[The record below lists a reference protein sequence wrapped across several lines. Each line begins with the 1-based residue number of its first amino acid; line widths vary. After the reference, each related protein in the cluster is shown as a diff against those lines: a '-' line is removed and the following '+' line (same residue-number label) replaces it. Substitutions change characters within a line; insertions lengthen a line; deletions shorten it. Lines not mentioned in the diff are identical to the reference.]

1 MAQPSVLLLNLG
13 SPDSTSVADVR
24 TYLKEF
30 LLDERVIDLAPPLRN
45 LIVRGFILPFRPK
58 RSAAAYQEIWTDEGS
73 PLVATTRK
81 QAEKLEAATGIPVAY
96 AMRYRNPTPQAA
108 IAKLKAAGATDV
120 FVMPLYPHY
129 AMSSYETAVVHAM
142 EALREHAPEVTPH
155 LLQPFYKDDDYI
167 AALVDSAKPY
177 LENGYD
183 RLQFSFHGIPER
195 HVRKSDPSHAHCLTE
210 NCCARAHPCHATC
223 YRHQCFETVRHF
235 IARADIPEG
244 RHGTSFQ
251 SRLGREPW
259 LTPFTDQTLRQ
270 LPREG
275 VKRLLIICPAFI
287 TDCLETLEEINAEG
301 REIFLEAGGESFE
314 QIPCLNDSD
323 GFVQWMK
330 GRVSGWAATL

>member
-1 MAQPSVLLLNLG
+1 MTALRPDIDPDGLLEFSVVFTDRSLNHMSKAFQQVMRDLSAG
-13 SPDSTSVADVR
+13 LRGVYNADAV
-24 TYLKEF
+24 
-30 LLDERVIDLAPPLRN
+30 
-45 LIVRGFILPFRPK
+45 
-58 RSAAAYQEIWTDEGS
+58 
-73 PLVATTRK
+73 
-81 QAEKLEAATGIPVAY
+81 
-96 AMRYRNPTPQAA
+96 AA
-108 IAKLKAAGATDV
+108 IPGGGTC
-120 FVMPLYPHY
+120 
-129 AMSSYETAVVHAM
+129 AM
-142 EALREHAPEVTPH
+142 EAVARQFGTGARALVLRNGWFSYRWSQIFDAGAVTADAVVMKARQTGNDSRAPSALAPVEEVTARIRAEKPDVVFAPH
-155 LLQPFYKDDDYI
+155 VETSAGVILPDDYI

-235 IARADIPEG
+235 VARADIPEG

-323 GFVQWMK
+323 GFIKWMK
-330 GRVSGWAATL
+330 GRVTGWAATL